1 MSASGFIGLAIHLIL
16 HKQPWS
22 EHTQHRTDVAHNHLQ
37 SMTSS
42 FSVTKL
48 AQQTAFQEVL
58 ARPSLL
64 LSPPAGDQGQTLN
77 KMVVVCRPYLSLV
90 WRAYQIIFKNTYSK
104 SFLRQGHDLQ
114 LRSDEQETPL
124 CVLSHHRGYLNML
137 MPSQ

>member
-1 MSASGFIGLAIHLIL
+1 MHTSRYYTHQWIPAVVWQAPKCVLLTVTASGFIGLAIHLIL

-37 SMTSS
+37 STTSS

-64 LSPPAGDQGQTLN
+64 LSPPAGDQGQT
-77 KMVVVCRPYLSLV
+77 
-90 WRAYQIIFKNTYSK
+90 
-104 SFLRQGHDLQ
+104 
-114 LRSDEQETPL
+114 
-124 CVLSHHRGYLNML
+124 
-137 MPSQ
+137 